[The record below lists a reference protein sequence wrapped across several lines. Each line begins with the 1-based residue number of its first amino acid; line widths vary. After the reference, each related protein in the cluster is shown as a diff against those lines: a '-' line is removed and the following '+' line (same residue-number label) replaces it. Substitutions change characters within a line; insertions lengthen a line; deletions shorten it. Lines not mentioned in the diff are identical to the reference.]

1 MVFNLES
8 WAFLVAKL
16 VKNWPAMQETP
27 VQVLGQQD
35 LWRRDR
41 LPTPVFLGFPGG
53 SDSKEFICNVGD
65 LGSIPGLGRFAG
77 GGHGNPLQYSCL
89 ENPMDRS
96 LVGYSPWGH
105 KRVGQDWAT
114 KPTQHG
120 ELRKYHH
127 CLTGILSPPQR
138 NPIFVRSH
146 SPSPLTTWP
155 LAMRIYLLSQKI
167 CLFWHFM
174 FMSHTCDLLCPALFT
189 WHNVFKV
196 HSWYIGVYQYFIP
209 FYGQIIFCCVDF
221 IDLFIISWI
230 FRFFPPFAYYE

>member
-89 ENPMDRS
+89 ENPMDR
-96 LVGYSPWGH
+96 GAW
-105 KRVGQDWAT
+105 WAT
-114 KPTQHG
+114 VHG
-120 ELRKYHH
+120 VTKELDR
-127 CLTGILSPPQR
+127 TEQLSPHNMGSCVNITTVLLAFCHLPKET
-138 NPIFVRSH
+138 PFLLGVILH
-146 SPSPLTTWP
+146 PL
-155 LAMRIYLLSQKI
+155 
-167 CLFWHFM
+167 
-174 FMSHTCDLLCPALFT
+174 
-189 WHNVFKV
+189 
-196 HSWYIGVYQYFIP
+196 
-209 FYGQIIFCCVDF
+209 
-221 IDLFIISWI
+221 
-230 FRFFPPFAYYE
+230 